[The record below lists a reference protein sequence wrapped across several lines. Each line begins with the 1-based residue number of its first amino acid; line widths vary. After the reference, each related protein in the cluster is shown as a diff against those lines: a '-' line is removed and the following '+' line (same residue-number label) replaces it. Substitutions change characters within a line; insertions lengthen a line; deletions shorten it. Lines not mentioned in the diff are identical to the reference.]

1 MMRYKSIEEQNAKF
15 IEIIK
20 QNSDLMN
27 ILNYIEELKLPNY
40 YIAAGSVFQ
49 TIWNYYDNKPLNSGI
64 KDSGHATC
72 VKKLPVGG
80 NRAYLLAITFDS
92 DEIEHVE
99 VVVKGKGAVTG
110 LQLKEI
116 PFRYEISEYKK

>member
-1 MMRYKSIEEQNAKF
+1 MTSRENFGMGYGTRFYNIQAKSATNYL
-15 IEIIK
+15 IK
-20 QNSDLMN
+20 HGN
-27 ILNYIEELKLPNY
+27 I
-40 YIAAGSVFQ
+40 
-49 TIWNYYDNKPLNSGI
+49 LNSGI